1 MSELS
6 RLRGVVVPMVT
17 PLRADARTV
26 DTEAVG
32 RLVEFL
38 VAGGVHGI
46 FVAGTTGEGPLL
58 EEGEWCELVRATSQA
73 CAGRAMVLAGVLT
86 PGTATA
92 CRLASQAARLGADV
106 VVASTPYYY
115 PFSEVE
121 VRRHLEA
128 IAAAADCPV
137 LLYNIPQNT
146 KVNLPYRLCAEL
158 ASRDP
163 FVGIKD
169 SSGDLD
175 GLRQWLPRIR
185 QEDPSFRVF
194 VGTDHLADVA
204 VLLGAD
210 GIVPSLAN
218 FAPRQVVEA
227 FEAASRRD
235 WPAASRAVQLV
246 TRLMEVYDVRAPRQA
261 GIVVGVKC
269 ALEALGLS
277 VGPPAFP
284 TPPPTDEERAFVAA
298 VLRREGL
305 PQGGVGWSP
314 RPDSNR

>member
-1 MSELS
+1 MERS
-6 RLRGVVVPMVT
+6 RLRGVIVPMAT
-17 PLRADARTV
+17 PLRGDARRV
-26 DTEAVG
+26 NTEAVAQ
-32 RLVEFL
+32 LVEHL

-58 EEGEWCELVRATSQA
+58 EEDEWCELVRATSEA
-73 CAGRAMVLAGVLT
+73 CRRRAVVLAGVLM

-92 CRLASQAARLGADV
+92 CRLASHASRLGADMI
-106 VVASTPYYY
+106 VATTPYYY
-115 PFSEVE
+115 PFSEAE
-121 VRRHLEA
+121 VRRHLET
-128 IAAAADCPV
+128 IAAATDLPV

-146 KVNLPYRLCAEL
+146 KVSLPHGLCARL
-158 ASRDP
+158 ASRRS

-175 GLRQWLPRIR
+175 GLRSWIPRLR

-218 FAPRQVVEA
+218 FAPREVVEA
-227 FEAASRRD
+227 FEAASRGD
-235 WPAASRAVQLV
+235 WPAASRAVQLL
-246 TRLMEVYDVRAPRQA
+246 TRLMEVYEVRAPRQA

-277 VGPPAFP
+277 AGPPAFP
-284 TPPPTDEERAFVAA
+284 TAPPTDQEREFVAA
-298 VLRREGL
+298 VLRRDGFTL
-305 PQGGVGWSP
+305 GGVEWSP